1 MTDQQQDQQDQQEQE
16 PEILVWFDPVRC
28 DLVIQNGKAEIRLDY
43 YQRRL
48 LVGALS
54 NHHTAPAVL
63 HRDEVMAVGQN
74 LLAVWANQQ
83 EPQA

>member
-1 MTDQQQDQQDQQEQE
+1 MTDQQQDQQES
-16 PEILVWFDPVRC
+16 EILVWFDPLHC
-28 DLVIQNGKAEIRLDY
+28 DLVIQNYKAEIRLDY

-54 NHHTAPAVL
+54 NHHTVPAVL

>member
-1 MTDQQQDQQDQQEQE
+1 MTDQQQDQQE
-16 PEILVWFDPVRC
+16 PEILVWFDPLHC
-28 DLVIQNGKAEIRLDY
+28 DLVIQSEGHEIRLSQH
-43 YQRRL
+43 QRRL